1 MAIEFKIMFL
11 RQMTIFLSLAQTWLI
26 GYMLADMKCAPGQAE
41 RFLGIQHQV
50 SVSTERLYQSTN
62 GALHDGKDIKKQ

>member
-41 RFLGIQHQV
+41 RFLGINDQILD
-50 SVSTERLYQSTN
+50 T
-62 GALHDGKDIKKQ
+62 G